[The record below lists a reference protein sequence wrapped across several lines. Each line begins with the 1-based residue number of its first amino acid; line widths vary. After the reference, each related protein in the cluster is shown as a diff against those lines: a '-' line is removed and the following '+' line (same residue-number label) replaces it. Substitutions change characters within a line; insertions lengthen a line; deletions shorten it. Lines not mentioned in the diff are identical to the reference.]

1 MRRMKNDLLRIL
13 VLLTFSVATFQI
25 FSVSPEE
32 YFWRKYLYG
41 DTCIMEFLLL
51 TLAAVLS
58 SLIIFVKFSPT
69 SKIQILSII
78 AFVVINVGVVLLS
91 FNISDGGLS
100 KKCICFQIMH
110 FLSFVLMIPIKNS
123 NPILILSAFMIF
135 SSAIAYRIDGIS
147 CYTFRDDEDGNY
159 LCNFAMLIS
168 IFVLFLVA
176 SVIILFKRFSED

>member
-1 MRRMKNDLLRIL
+1 MKNDLLRIL

-51 TLAAVLS
+51 ILAAVLS
-58 SLIIFVKFSPT
+58 SLIIFVKFSPI
-69 SKIQILSII
+69 SKIQISSII
-78 AFVVINVGVVLLS
+78 AFVVINIGVVIYS
-91 FNISDGGLS
+91 YNDSDAGLS
-100 KKCICFQIMH
+100 KCFGYQIMH

-123 NPILILSAFMIF
+123 NSILILSAFMIF

-147 CYTFRDDEDGNY
+147 YPFHDGEG
-159 LCNFAMLIS
+159 LGVCNLAMIIS
-168 IFVLFLVA
+168 IFVLFLFSIA
-176 SVIILFKRFSED
+176 FLFKRFLD

>member
-1 MRRMKNDLLRIL
+1 MKNDLLRIL

-69 SKIQILSII
+69 SKIQISSII
-78 AFVVINVGVVLLS
+78 AFMAINIGVVILS
-91 FNISDGGLS
+91 LCNFDEGIKNIFV
-100 KKCICFQIMH
+100 FQIMH

-123 NPILILSAFMIF
+123 NSILILSAFMIF

-159 LCNFAMLIS
+159 LCNFAMFIS
-168 IFVLFLVA
+168 IFVLFLIA
-176 SVIILFKRFSED
+176 SVIILFKRFLED

>member
-1 MRRMKNDLLRIL
+1 MKNKLLHIL
-13 VLLTFSVATFQI
+13 ALLAFSVASFI
-25 FSVSPEE
+25 FFSVSPEE

-41 DTCIMEFLLL
+41 DTFIMEFLLL

-78 AFVVINVGVVLLS
+78 AFVIINIGVAILS
-91 FNISDGGLS
+91 FDNSDEGIKNS
-100 KKCICFQIMH
+100 FWFIIMH